1 MANQNDSQKKD
12 QKSTQ
17 KPGTK
22 SNPQT
27 GAQKKGSQSPK
38 K

>member
-1 MANQNDSQKKD
+1 MANQKDPKKD

-27 GAQKKGSQSPK
+27 GGQKKDSQSK
-38 K
+38 R